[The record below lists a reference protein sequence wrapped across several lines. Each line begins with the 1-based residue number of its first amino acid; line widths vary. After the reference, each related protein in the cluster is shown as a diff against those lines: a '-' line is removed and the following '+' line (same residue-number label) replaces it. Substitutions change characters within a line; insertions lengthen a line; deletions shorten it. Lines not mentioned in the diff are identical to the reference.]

1 MDNNPSSKVNIDKRN
16 LTMQGKLGKILFI
29 NVAIKGGKRYRAN
42 RCAKLNWATEGKRY
56 FIVAW
61 RCRKVTETGGE
72 LVEHF
77 VEIKGISK
85 AFPGVQA
92 LKDVSF
98 RAEGGQV
105 TALMGENGAGK
116 STLLKILSGDIKPDE
131 GAIIMDGE
139 EKKFSSPNDALKN
152 SISIIYQERQLM
164 PQLTVM
170 ENVFLEDLPRNKL
183 GLINRKELKAKTQE
197 IIDKFGLHIDP
208 LELVGRLSV
217 AYQQMVEIMKAYRR
231 NSNLIAFDEPT
242 ASLADAEISIL
253 FKLIAQ
259 LKEEGKIVLYVSHR
273 MAEIFQVTDKIV
285 VLKDGKNVRDFV
297 TKETNEQELIKSMVG
312 RDIGDTYSNLSRN
325 DKYGDVLLEVKNLN
339 TEMLR
344 DVSFTLRRGEVLG
357 FAGLVGAGRTEV
369 MRAIF
374 GADPITSGDIIL
386 RGEKVEFKSPRDAI
400 EAGIALCPEDRKEQG
415 LVLGRSI
422 ADNITMPVLKKVK
435 KGLFLNRKE
444 EDRLAI
450 GAINDYSIKTPTV
463 EKIVV
468 ELSGGNQQKVILGRW
483 TSDVLN
489 MDILILDEPTKGID
503 VGTKAEIYQMVCDF
517 AKQGKGVIFISSE
530 LTEVI
535 NVSDSIIVMHN
546 GHITGKV
553 TRQEATE
560 ESVLALAMLD

>member
-1 MDNNPSSKVNIDKRN
+1 M
-16 LTMQGKLGKILFI
+16 
-29 NVAIKGGKRYRAN
+29 
-42 RCAKLNWATEGKRY
+42 
-56 FIVAW
+56 
-61 RCRKVTETGGE
+61 
-72 LVEHF
+72 EHF

-483 TSDVLN
+483 TSDALN

-517 AKQGKGVIFISSE
+517 AKEGKGVIFISSE